1 MPPLRTGQ
9 FLFSVKQKLTVCC
22 NIWPK
27 KQLFENLESEGAK
40 KYQNIVNFTFKYV
53 KIKFLAMLIS
63 NKKLSFGIFMVEN
76 VQNIFMELD
85 LSLIS

>member
-27 KQLFENLESEGAK
+27 KLFENLESEGAK
-40 KYQNIVNFTFKYV
+40 KYQNIGNFTFKDV

-63 NKKLSFGIFMVEN
+63 NKKFSFGIFMVEN

-85 LSLIS
+85 ISLIS